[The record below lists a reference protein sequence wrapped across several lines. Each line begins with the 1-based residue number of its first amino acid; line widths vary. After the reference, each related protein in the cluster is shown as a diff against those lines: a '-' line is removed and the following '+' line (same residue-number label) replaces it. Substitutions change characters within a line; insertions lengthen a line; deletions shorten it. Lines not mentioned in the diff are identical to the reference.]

1 MKFDDYQK
9 KAGATM
15 LPSAD
20 NIYYVTLGL
29 VNEAGEVA
37 GKVKKWIRDQDADLD
52 KLDKKAL
59 ADELGDV
66 LWYLA
71 MTASKMGAN
80 LDDIAQRN
88 LNKLASRAERGKL
101 NGSGDNR

>member
-37 GKVKKWIRDQDADLD
+37 GKVKKWIRDQ
-52 KLDKKAL
+52 
-59 ADELGDV
+59 EL
-66 LWYLA
+66 
-71 MTASKMGAN
+71 
-80 LDDIAQRN
+80 
-88 LNKLASRAERGKL
+88 
-101 NGSGDNR
+101 

>member
-9 KAGATM
+9 KASETM

-37 GKVKKWIRDQDADLD
+37 GKVKKWIRDQDADFA
-52 KLDKKAL
+52 KLDNEAL

-71 MTASKMGAN
+71 MTASKMGTN

-88 LNKLASRAERGKL
+88 IDKLSSRAERGKL
-101 NGSGDNR
+101 TGSGDNR